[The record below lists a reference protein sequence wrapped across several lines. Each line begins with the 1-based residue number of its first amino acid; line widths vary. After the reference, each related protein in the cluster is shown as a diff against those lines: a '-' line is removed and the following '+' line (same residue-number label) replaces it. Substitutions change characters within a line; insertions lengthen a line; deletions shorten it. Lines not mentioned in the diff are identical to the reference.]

1 MSRLAFFASS
11 PIDVTDS
18 NPTRIRIATHAWMN
32 MYEKPCGATTDPA
45 LGWNWKCGVRSFGWS
60 ESTGSMRG
68 RLVRRRR

>member
-18 NPTRIRIATHAWMN
+18 NPTRIKMAMQAWMN
-32 MYEKPCGATTDPA
+32 TSEKPCVATTEPA

-60 ESTGSMRG
+60 LSTGAI
-68 RLVRRRR
+68 VVA